1 MGYMPCMEP
10 DLDILKPDPHR
21 VGDLTKV
28 LRCHPLLSTLLV
40 NRNIMDHRSA
50 SEFLQPSLGNLRAPD
65 GMCDIDAAVRRTC
78 VAIENGEKI
87 LVFGDYDVDGVT
99 ATCLLTEFLEQ
110 VGAKVSYYIPHRLHE
125 GYSLH
130 PGHLQN
136 GAIASHTGLIIT
148 VDCGVS
154 SLEAV
159 AAAADAGI
167 DVIVT
172 DHHAITKP
180 LPQAVAVINPNR
192 PDCPSGLGALS
203 GVGVVFYLAIALR
216 KALRERQYFAS
227 HTEPNLK
234 KLCDLVA
241 LGTVADMVPLIG
253 ENRVLTSVGLQII
266 NSGARPGLN
275 RLIEASHSS
284 GGQIDSEDIAYR
296 LAPRLNAAGRL
307 NHASDAVELLKARD
321 NLTAADLARA
331 LDRLNT
337 RRREIEQD
345 TCHSIEDALT
355 RSPELA
361 DRPAIVLAD
370 EAWHPGITGIA
381 AARLARKYQRPVFLI
396 SLSGETG
403 KGSGRSVPG
412 VDIIRCL
419 NACAPILERYG
430 GHPTAAG
437 ITLTKYNISKFR
449 AIFEAEVEKQIKRGI
464 APERVRVDCE
474 LRLSQIQPGLMEM
487 LARLAPF
494 GQGNPEPFF
503 LVRDIVITRKKTV
516 GRHHTRLTISQQADN
531 AQKNVEA
538 IYFNTTQV
546 PEKARLVVFALRWN
560 HWRGKKTI
568 QAVIQY
574 LV

>member
-10 DLDILKPDPHR
+10 DLDILKPDPQWIEN
-21 VGDLTKV
+21 LTQA
-28 LRCHPLLSTLLV
+28 LQCHPILSTLLV
-40 NRNIMDHRSA
+40 NRNITDHRSA
-50 SEFLQPSLGNLRAPD
+50 TDFLQPSLSNLRAPD
-65 GMCDIDAAVRRTC
+65 EMSDIDAAVRRIS

-110 VGAKVSYYIPHRLHE
+110 VGASVTYYIPHRVQE

-130 PGHLQN
+130 PGHVRN
-136 GAIASHTGLIIT
+136 GAVDPDTGLIIT

-154 SLEAV
+154 SRLAV

-172 DHHAITKP
+172 DHHAVTKP

-203 GVGVVFYLAIALR
+203 GVGVVFYLVIALR
-216 KALRERQYFAS
+216 KALRERQYFTS
-227 HTEPNLK
+227 HPEPNLK

-241 LGTVADMVPLIG
+241 LGTVADMVPLVG
-253 ENRVLTSVGLQII
+253 ENRILTWVGLQII
-266 NSGARPGLN
+266 NKSIRPGLN
-275 RLIEASHSS
+275 RLIEASRLP
-284 GGQIDSEDIAYR
+284 GGQIDSEDIAFR

-321 NLTAADLARA
+321 NSAAAGLAQT

-345 TCHSIEDALT
+345 TCRSIEDALM

-381 AARLARKYQRPVFLI
+381 AARLARQYHRPVFLI

-403 KGSGRSVPG
+403 KGSGRGVPG
-412 VDIIRCL
+412 VDIVSCL
-419 NACAPILERYG
+419 NACAPILDRYG
-430 GHPTAAG
+430 GHPAAAG
-437 ITLTKYNISKFR
+437 ITVTKSNISKFR
-449 AIFEAEVEKQIKRGI
+449 ELFEAEVKKQIERGI
-464 APERVRVDCE
+464 APQRIRVDCE

-487 LARLAPF
+487 LASLAPF

-503 LVRDIVITRKKTV
+503 LARDVVITRKKTV
-516 GRHHTRLTISQQADN
+516 GRHHTRLTLSQQADN

-538 IYFNTTQV
+538 IYFNTTRV

-560 HWRGKKTI
+560 HWRGTKTI